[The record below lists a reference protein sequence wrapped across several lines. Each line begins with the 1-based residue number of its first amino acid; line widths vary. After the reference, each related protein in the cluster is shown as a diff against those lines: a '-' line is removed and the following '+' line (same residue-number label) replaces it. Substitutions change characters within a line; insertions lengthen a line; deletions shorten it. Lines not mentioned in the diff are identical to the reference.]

1 MNYVM
6 IFSFINSF
14 NKYFHELGVEDVIV
28 KKAIM
33 VTWNLVKEADINQK
47 LPT

>member
-1 MNYVM
+1 MNYD
-6 IFSFINSF
+6 IFFINSF
-14 NKYFHELGVEDVIV
+14 NKYFHELGVEDIIV

-33 VTWNLVKEADINQK
+33 VTWNLVKEADNQK